1 MNSATEKFLTG
12 LKSND
17 LLLKLTWDEW
27 LAIEPPYSATQVT
40 TADAWTRYQRNG
52 YDWDMHGTLYTP
64 EKETDPRRAFVFFHG
79 GAGSEKIMDL
89 TPDGRPGLARVLAAQ
104 GFKVLALTYPGHYP
118 LGGVWKQ
125 PIAERNPIYLKDRD
139 LPQDEVLDRNL
150 KCTFNVI
157 LQGAGLLTDEHFAGR
172 EIIGFGH
179 STGGPMAAH
188 LTRFSK
194 KTKVIGIVGFGSGGP
209 DGWRLE
215 WRNKTGA
222 EKYTEKPIDH
232 VSRRSPDSFKES
244 GYVDPEDLTP
254 WGGADDY
261 IRLISP
267 LRSQMK
273 TSLCDNQHNAAVGIL
288 EEYPKRT
295 GLPREEYFDHLQ
307 EPDPNWLKTIR
318 VLLTVGENDKGHW
331 VKGEKLEHKREMF
344 MGAKYA
350 ATHARR
356 ARGFDPALWSR
367 RLFRT
372 CTTKKSPISGSGRTR
387 TVISSN
393 SAIGLVK
400 EDFSMSV
407 RCLLVLV
414 VLIMGWPVSSSLA
427 AQAKADVRSR
437 AGSL

>member
-1 MNSATEKFLTG
+1 MSIKSAAVEKFLRQLDLT
-12 LKSND
+12 D
-17 LLLKLTWDEW
+17 LLIKFNWDEW
-27 LAIEPPYSATQVT
+27 LTIEPPYSDVRISTQDVV
-40 TADAWTRYQRNG
+40 ARYNRNG
-52 YDWDMHGTLYTP
+52 YDWDMHGTLFTP
-64 EKETDPRRAFVFFHG
+64 EKEFDSNRAFVFFHG

-89 TPDGRPGLARVLAAQ
+89 TPDGRPGLARVVTSQ

-118 LGGVWKQ
+118 KGGVWKQ
-125 PIAERNPIYLKDRD
+125 PIPERMPVYLMDRE
-139 LPQDEVLDRNL
+139 LPKEEIFDRNL

-194 KTKVIGIVGFGSGGP
+194 KTKVIGLVGFGSGGP

-215 WRNKTGA
+215 WRDKTGA
-222 EKYTEKPIDH
+222 EAYREIPIEH
-232 VSRRSPDSFKES
+232 ISRRSPDSFKNS

-273 TSLCDNQHNAAVGIL
+273 TSLCDNQHNAALGIL

-307 EPDPNWLKTIR
+307 EPDPEWLKKIR

-331 VKGEKLEHKREMF
+331 VKGERLEDKREMF

-350 ATHARR
+350 AST
-356 ARGFDPALWSR
+356 RGAH
-367 RLFRT
+367 
-372 CTTKKSPISGSGRTR
+372 
-387 TVISSN
+387 
-393 SAIGLVK
+393 
-400 EDFSMSV
+400 
-407 RCLLVLV
+407 V
-414 VLIMGWPVSSSLA
+414 VLIPRYGHVGYSELYNEKIAYLWLWA
-427 AQAKADVRSR
+427 LKAGYFD
-437 AGSL
+437 

>member
-1 MNSATEKFLTG
+1 MNSTTEKFIAG
-12 LKSND
+12 LKSSE

-27 LAIEPPYSATQVT
+27 LAVEPPYPNGNLATT
-40 TADAWTRYQRNG
+40 DAWVRYRRNG

-64 EKETDPRRAFVFFHG
+64 ERETHPRRAFVFFHG

-125 PIAERNPIYLKDRD
+125 PVIERNPIYLKDRD
-139 LPQDEVLDRNL
+139 LPPEEILDRNL

-157 LQGAGLLTDEHFAGR
+157 LQGASLLTDEHFAGR

-261 IRLISP
+261 IRLVSP

-331 VKGEKLEHKREMF
+331 VKGEKLEHKREIF

-350 ATHARR
+350 AT
-356 ARGFDPALWSR
+356 
-367 RLFRT
+367 
-372 CTTKKSPISGSGRTR
+372 TR
-387 TVISSN
+387 
-393 SAIGLVK
+393 SAH
-400 EDFSMSV
+400 
-407 RCLLVLV
+407 V
-414 VLIMGWPVSSSLA
+414 VLIPRYGHVGYAELYNEKIAYLWLWA
-427 AQAKADVRSR
+427 YKN
-437 AGSL
+437 GYFE

>member
-1 MNSATEKFLTG
+1 MATKSAAVEKFLANLGSTE
-12 LKSND
+12 
-17 LLLKLTWDEW
+17 LLLTLNWDEW
-27 LAIEPPYSATQVT
+27 LTIEAPYSDVKISSQDVIA
-40 TADAWTRYQRNG
+40 RYNRNG
-52 YDWDMHGTLYTP
+52 YDWDTHGTLFTP
-64 EKETDPRRAFVFFHG
+64 EKEFDSNRAFVFFHG

-89 TPDGRPGLARVLAAQ
+89 TPDGRPGLARVVASQ

-118 LGGVWKQ
+118 KGGVWKQ
-125 PIAERNPIYLKDRD
+125 PISERMPVYLMDRE
-139 LPQDEVLDRNL
+139 LPTEEILDRNL

-188 LTRFSK
+188 LTRFSN
-194 KTKVIGIVGFGSGGP
+194 KTQVIGLVGFGSGGP

-222 EKYTEKPIDH
+222 ESYREIPIEH
-232 VSRRSPDSFKES
+232 ISRRSPDSFKNS

-273 TSLCDNQHNAAVGIL
+273 TSLCDNQHNAALGIL

-307 EPDPNWLKTIR
+307 EPDPEWLKTIR

-331 VKGEKLEHKREMF
+331 VKGERLEDKRELF

-350 ATHARR
+350 ASTRGTH
-356 ARGFDPALWSR
+356 
-367 RLFRT
+367 
-372 CTTKKSPISGSGRTR
+372 
-387 TVISSN
+387 
-393 SAIGLVK
+393 
-400 EDFSMSV
+400 
-407 RCLLVLV
+407 V
-414 VLIMGWPVSSSLA
+414 VLIPRYGHVGYSELYNEKIAYLWLWA
-427 AQAKADVRSR
+427 LKAGYFD
-437 AGSL
+437 